1 MLRIYGYAGSI
12 NVRKVLWA
20 CVELDLA
27 FEPED
32 WGGSHR
38 PISEPLFRA
47 LNPVAMVPVI
57 DDAGTIVWESNA
69 IIRYL
74 AASRDRY
81 DLLPGDPAARARVE
95 MWMDWQVSDFNNSW
109 RVAFQGWCKRIQSI
123 RIPPRSNG
131 RLLHSRAWSQSS
143 MANSPNRAAL
153 SAVPI
158 SRSPISRSGSPF
170 IAGGRCQA
178 RNHSST
184 ISRSITTASA
194 KGQDFAHM
202 AGMAG
207 HKPPLHAR
215 RRVRDPSPHAADS
228 AQAWRMVAI

>member
-74 AASRDRY
+74 AASREAVRRETSSAT
-81 DLLPGDPAARARVE
+81 GGSTSFAGR
-95 MWMDWQVSDFNNSW
+95 WM
-109 RVAFQGWCKRIQSI
+109 
-123 RIPPRSNG
+123 
-131 RLLHSRAWSQSS
+131 
-143 MANSPNRAAL
+143 
-153 SAVPI
+153 
-158 SRSPISRSGSPF
+158 
-170 IAGGRCQA
+170 
-178 RNHSST
+178 
-184 ISRSITTASA
+184 
-194 KGQDFAHM
+194 
-202 AGMAG
+202 
-207 HKPPLHAR
+207 
-215 RRVRDPSPHAADS
+215 RRVR
-228 AQAWRMVAI
+228 

>member
-20 CVELDLA
+20 CAELDLA

-38 PISEPLFRA
+38 SISEPLFRA

-109 RVAFQGWCKRIQSI
+109 RVAFQGLVRKNPEHQDPAEIE
-123 RIPPRSNG
+123 
-131 RLLHSRAWSQSS
+131 
-143 MANSPNRAAL
+143 
-153 SAVPI
+153 
-158 SRSPISRSGSPF
+158 
-170 IAGGRCQA
+170 
-178 RNHSST
+178 
-184 ISRSITTASA
+184 RSI
-194 KGQDFAHM
+194 
-202 AGMAG
+202 
-207 HKPPLHAR
+207 
-215 RRVRDPSPHAADS
+215 AAFS
-228 AQAWRMVAI
+228 RMVAIVDGELAKSGGFICGPDFTLADIPIGLSVHRWRSLPGEKPQLDHIELYYDCLCERAGFRKHGRDGGA